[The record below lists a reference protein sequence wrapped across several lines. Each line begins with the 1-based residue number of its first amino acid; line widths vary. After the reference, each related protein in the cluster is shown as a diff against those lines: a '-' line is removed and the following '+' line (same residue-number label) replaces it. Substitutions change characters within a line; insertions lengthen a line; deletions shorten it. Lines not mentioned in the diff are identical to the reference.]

1 MELDTS
7 RSGQNKRHV
16 PSAPRKLEKEG
27 RGVVHVLVGFKRGE
41 LVVGGEAG
49 ALADGLEAQ
58 GLERAVA
65 ALEPVVGAPEPGD
78 AAGGALRLDEVRAG
92 HVQAAR
98 LAEAGAARG
107 VEEDAAAARYPHA
120 HLHAPQLARAR
131 QARRIPEMARKQ
143 SRDSSCCDCHV
154 FSTVRNTR

>member
-7 RSGQNKRHV
+7 RSGQNKH

-27 RGVVHVLVGFKRGE
+27 RGVVRVLVGFKRGE
-41 LVVGGEAG
+41 SVVGGEAG
-49 ALADGLEAQ
+49 ALAHGLEAQ
-58 GLERAVA
+58 GLGRAVA
-65 ALEPVVGAPEPGD
+65 ALDPVVGAPEPGD

-92 HVQAAR
+92 HVEAAR

-107 VEEDAAAARYPHA
+107 VEEDAAALRYPHA

-131 QARRIPEMARKQ
+131 QARRRAALRIPEI
-143 SRDSSCCDCHV
+143 
-154 FSTVRNTR
+154 